1 MKIQQYVCATATLF
15 LASLWTPA
23 FAASKAELDGAMS
36 VDGLQKIT
44 VKGIEMAYAR
54 PGATLAGYGKIKLD
68 PVEVAFS
75 KNWNPTRPGSM
86 FKISAQERENIRA
99 GVAKIVH
106 DEFVKALQAKS
117 SYEMVEGAGPTCSGS
132 RPASSTCT

>member
-1 MKIQQYVCATATLF
+1 MKIQQYVCAMATLF

-23 FAASKAELDGAMS
+23 FAASMAELDGAMG

-54 PGATLAGYGKIKLD
+54 PGATLAGYDKIKLE
-68 PVEVAFS
+68 PVEVAFG

-86 FKISAQERENIRA
+86 LKISAQERENIRA
-99 GVAKIVH
+99 GVAKIIH

-117 SYEMVEGAGPTCSGS
+117 SYEVVEGAGPNVL
-132 RPASSTCT
+132 RVKASIVNL